1 MTGSDESTDF
11 GAHLRQLDHWTFLL
25 ALLLVTVNIV
35 VVSRYLSAAA
45 AVLLFIALG
54 YDAYEFY
61 EES

>member
-1 MTGSDESTDF
+1 MGGDTLLG
-11 GAHLRQLDHWTFLL
+11 HLRKPDHWTFLL
-25 ALLLVTVNIV
+25 ALVLVTVNIV

-61 EES
+61 AS